1 MSTNTCIV
9 LGLFHMIVTIFYL
22 TYDELAGDNN
32 TDVFRDDNFHVG
44 NFSLLCVFDEI
55 LEK

>member
-1 MSTNTCIV
+1 
-9 LGLFHMIVTIFYL
+9 MIVTIFYL